1 MTRIRFHRRR
11 WKRLQFHQVPNLPWT
26 TRTTTATTTS
36 THWTIRSLR
45 VVNTFFYN
53 AFDEFCGWSRCALAI
68 KREYR
73 ILRNNDNSF
82 VTWRFMLRAEA
93 LRANHHLPTPPGWT
107 REQRRH
113 IGKVVSKA
121 MERKKLSVYRCK
133 QLIWMLDRRPRLS
146 LKGGLWPKWVVSP
159 SMFLFLKDANSDC
172 QMMTTA
178 VCCD

>member
-1 MTRIRFHRRR
+1 MMDVIDGDIAKYIWGFFLEFDDENTIPSTPMETSSISSGTESAMNN
-11 WKRLQFHQVPNLPWT
+11 KNDNDNDNDNIYSLNRLVDFQ
-26 TRTTTATTTS
+26 S
-36 THWTIRSLR
+36 IRSLR

-146 LKGGLWPKWVVSP
+146 LKGGL
-159 SMFLFLKDANSDC
+159 
-172 QMMTTA
+172 
-178 VCCD
+178 